1 MRQKTIRVF
10 EVDNYDNLIKV
21 VESKYELIKNHY
33 FLLKEPNK
41 KIEEFLKS
49 KKLSFFILN
58 SQGFTSGKEIT
69 EEIKIV
75 EKEIIKKVKTK
86 TRIYDKIIR
95 SGEEILSDD
104 DLVFL
109 NRINAGAKIK
119 SSGNIEIFD
128 ECEGRVECDGDYI
141 IVKKNI
147 KGTII
152 FKGADIGPIKKLT
165 LITEN
170 TKKVIE

>member
-49 KKLSFFILN
+49 KNLSFFTVN
-58 SQGFTSGKEIT
+58 SQGFTPDKEIT
-69 EEIKIV
+69 GEIKVV
-75 EKEIIKKVKTK
+75 EKEIIKKIKTK

-95 SGEEILSDD
+95 SGEEIVSDD
-104 DLVFL
+104 NLVFL
-109 NRINAGAKIK
+109 NRINAGAKIQ
-119 SSGNIEIFD
+119 SGGNIEIFD
-128 ECEGRVECDGDYI
+128 ECEGRVTCDGDYI
-141 IVKKNI
+141 IVKRNI
-147 KGTII
+147 RGTII
-152 FKGADIGPIKKLT
+152 FKGADIGQIEKLT

-170 TKKVIE
+170 TKKVLE

>member
-10 EVDNYDNLIKV
+10 EVDDYDNLIKV

-33 FLLKEPNK
+33 FLLREPNK

-49 KKLSFFILN
+49 KKLPYFIIN
-58 SQGFTSGKEIT
+58 SDGFTPKKEIT
-69 EEIKIV
+69 EEIKVI
-75 EKEIIKKVKTK
+75 EKEIVKKIKSKTL
-86 TRIYDKIIR
+86 IYDKIIR
-95 SGEEILSDD
+95 SGEEIKSEDNLI
-104 DLVFL
+104 FL
-109 NRINAGAKIK
+109 NRINAGAKII

-147 KGTII
+147 KGSII
-152 FKGADIGPIKKLT
+152 FKGADIGQIEKLT

-170 TKKVIE
+170 MKKVLE

>member
-10 EVDNYDNLIKV
+10 EVDDYENLKKV
-21 VESKYELIKNHY
+21 VESKYHLIKNHY
-33 FLLKEPNK
+33 FLLKEPNE

-49 KKLSFFILN
+49 KNLPFFVTN
-58 SQGFTSGKEIT
+58 SESFTSVKETT
-69 EEIKIV
+69 EEIKII
-75 EKEIIKKVKTK
+75 EKEIIKKVKSK

-95 SGEEILSDD
+95 SGEEINTEDN
-104 DLVFL
+104 LVFL

-141 IVKKNI
+141 IVRKNI
-147 KGTII
+147 KGSII
-152 FKGADIGPIKKLT
+152 FKGADIGPIEKLT